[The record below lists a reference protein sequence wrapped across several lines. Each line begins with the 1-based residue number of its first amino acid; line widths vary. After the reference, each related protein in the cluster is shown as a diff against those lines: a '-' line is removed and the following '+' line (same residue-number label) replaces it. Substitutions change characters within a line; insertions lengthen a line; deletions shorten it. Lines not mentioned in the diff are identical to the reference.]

1 MCQRAEGKKEKGSSG
16 LVSSSA
22 TWHRELLL
30 ASVLVLTKCKF
41 LHWCWFLMFW
51 QVLSLTAVI
60 LDVKWKICWQF
71 LVTSDAIPQL
81 GAVHPWARHSRCRT
95 LPSSAQVQNILV
107 SPHIPKDNPS
117 ESLRH
122 PGEEPQ
128 SRTVEWCL
136 HGSSR
141 QTQGAQQKR
150 GGGRRLMTS
159 NPADLNPPVCTV
171 SLSSEGGCSLR
182 WLSLTQ
188 ICLINLVGGTFWQRT
203 RLCVSW
209 TDEEWYLIER
219 MHH

>member
-1 MCQRAEGKKEKGSSG
+1 
-16 LVSSSA
+16 
-22 TWHRELLL
+22 
-30 ASVLVLTKCKF
+30 
-41 LHWCWFLMFW
+41 MFW

-81 GAVHPWARHSRCRT
+81 GAVHPWARHRSCRT
-95 LPSSAQVQNILV
+95 LPN
-107 SPHIPKDNPS
+107 
-117 ESLRH
+117 
-122 PGEEPQ
+122 
-128 SRTVEWCL
+128 
-136 HGSSR
+136 
-141 QTQGAQQKR
+141 AQQCPCAEYSCLTPYTKR
-150 GGGRRLMTS
+150 QSFWGIQEKNLRAEQWSDVCTEARGRHRVRNRSVGGRRLMTS